1 MTTLDEARPR
11 ADRAERSVG
20 ERLSAARARKGIDIR
35 RAERDTKIRARHLDA
50 LERDEPDDLPDP
62 VFTTGFLRTYAAYLG
77 LDPDDAADQWRHERG
92 RPPRRQPQPLAVPR
106 ALGAPPRQL
115 TFSRSVLW
123 TAGLTALVAAF
134 GVYLGVQLLRY
145 ARPPTLVVTAPASA
159 VVTLDGAAT
168 SYVLRG
174 TSVAGAAISITTPG
188 REQPYRVVAAPD
200 ATWSAQVDLRRGPN
214 QFDIAAIDP
223 ATGKT
228 AEQATQVFIRVP
240 LPVFDDPTPRLAE
253 PSGS

>member
-1 MTTLDEARPR
+1 MTTGNEARPS
-11 ADRAERSVG
+11 ADAGQASVG
-20 ERLSAARARKGIDIR
+20 ERLSAARARKGVDIR

-50 LERDEPDDLPDP
+50 LERDDPDDLPGA
-62 VFTTGFLRTYAAYLG
+62 VYTTGFLRTYAAYLG
-77 LDPDDAADQWRHERG
+77 LDADDAVGQWQRERG
-92 RPPRRQPQPLAVPR
+92 ARRRREPLAVPR
-106 ALGAPPRQL
+106 ALAAPPRQL
-115 TFSRSVLW
+115 TFSRSVFW
-123 TAGLTALVAAF
+123 AAGLTALVAAF

-145 ARPPTLVVTAPASA
+145 ARPPALVVTAPAVA
-159 VVTLDGAAT
+159 VLTLDDAAT

-188 REQPYRVVAAPD
+188 REQPYRVFAGSD

-214 QFDIAAIDP
+214 QFDIAASDP

-240 LPVFDDPTPRLAE
+240 LPAFDDPTPRLDE

>member
-1 MTTLDEARPR
+1 MTTLDEPRPR
-11 ADRAERSVG
+11 ADPGEPSVG
-20 ERLSAARARKGIDIR
+20 ERLSAARAGKGVDIR
-35 RAERDTKIRARHLDA
+35 RAEWDTKIRARHLDA

-77 LDPDDAADQWRHERG
+77 LDPDDAADQWRRERG
-92 RPPRRQPQPLAVPR
+92 RPPRRAALAVPR
-106 ALGAPPRQL
+106 TLDAPPRQL

-123 TAGLTALVAAF
+123 AAGLTALVAAF

-145 ARPPTLVVTAPASA
+145 ARPPTLVVTAPAVA
-159 VVTLDGAAT
+159 VLTLDEAAT
-168 SYVLRG
+168 FYVLRG
-174 TSVAGAAISITTPG
+174 TSVVGAAISITTPG
-188 REQPYRVVAAPD
+188 REQPYRVMTGPD

-228 AEQATQVFIRVP
+228 SEPTTQVFIRVP
-240 LPVFDDPTPRLAE
+240 LPAFDDATPRLDQ

>member
-11 ADRAERSVG
+11 ADPGEPSVG

-77 LDPDDAADQWRHERG
+77 LDADDAADQWRHERG
-92 RPPRRQPQPLAVPR
+92 RPPRREPLAVPR
-106 ALGAPPRQL
+106 ALDAPPRQL

-159 VVTLDGAAT
+159 VVTVDGAAT

-214 QFDIAAIDP
+214 QFDIAAVDP

-240 LPVFDDPTPRLAE
+240 LPAFADPTPRLAE